1 MELKNIVRNV
11 VLSLVCLN
19 AVYALYCYLNGVPF
33 SFEMVHC
40 VVVPVLSGFAM
51 SYGETL
57 RIKRQSK
64 YKNLSE
70 LDA

>member
-19 AVYALYCYLNGVPF
+19 AVYALAYYLNGVPF

-70 LDA
+70 LEA

>member
-1 MELKNIVRNV
+1 MNKWNSKI
-11 VLSLVCLN
+11 LS
-19 AVYALYCYLNGVPF
+19 
-33 SFEMVHC
+33 EMVHC
-40 VVVPVLSGFAM
+40 VVVPVLSGFDM

-70 LDA
+70 LEA

>member
-11 VLSLVCLN
+11 VLALMSLN
-19 AVYALYCYLNGVPF
+19 AVYALACYLNGVPF
-33 SFEMVHC
+33 SFEVVHC
-40 VVVPVLSGFAM
+40 VLVPVLSGFAM

-70 LDA
+70 LEA

>member
-19 AVYALYCYLNGVPF
+19 AVYALVCYLNGVPF
-33 SFEMVHC
+33 SFEVVHC
-40 VVVPVLSGFAM
+40 VLVPVLSGFAM
-51 SYGETL
+51 SYGEAL
-57 RIKRQSK
+57 RIRRQSK

-70 LDA
+70 LEA